1 MITGLSSWI
10 KHHGPPR
17 ELFTDQET
25 AMRESQKCQAY
36 MLAHGIQHLPR
47 GRSQHLG
54 HIDRRGALVRDSIH
68 KIVSQLE
75 TESEMDFRNAS
86 P

>member
-1 MITGLSSWI
+1 
-10 KHHGPPR
+10 
-17 ELFTDQET
+17 
-25 AMRESQKCQAY
+25 MRESQKCQAY

-47 GRSQHLG
+47 GKSEHLG

-75 TESEMDFRNAS
+75 TESVKWTPQMIIDEAMFCTNVRLTVNGYTPYTAVYG
-86 P
+86 